1 LASSAKRQKASLAVV
16 VFRPSAYSPKGYFPE
31 HLLSHHKSLAR
42 VNPRV
47 VDTVWFGLDPA
58 SHMRSSMGLAAI
70 AIREGVVTVLGTASV
85 KAGPANLEDCCKAVV
100 AFVAAVV
107 RHRETDAARVIPVIE
122 CNASEITARQY
133 LDAIVAEFGQKVSV
147 PFEKTTF
154 KTCVTD
160 GIGVYTTKGN
170 KQAAVL
176 GLRRNLIDGTLR
188 IWEKVQTTDS
198 SAYNPTH
205 IPVSVEDA
213 LETLYEQLAAVK
225 DNEDGTI
232 SGQPVPSSSRVPPSP
247 SALPSSSRVPRSAS
261 TPFGVGFLR
270 HRPHLEFPARPPSPS
285 VPPPPSAP
293 PSSSRVPRSASTP
306 LVPAIPALVLVL
318 SSPLGKGDGGDDDAA
333 QALLMARHWAGAVM
347 DAKPDQFGPRADRGG
362 RRLL

>member
-1 LASSAKRQKASLAVV
+1 MEEIFGIVGKEAEGKSVVV
-16 VFRPSAYSPKGYFPE
+16 VFQPSAYSPTGYFPE

-232 SGQPVPSSSRVPPSP
+232 SGQPASPKFPASHPLLQPARPHILVPGSPLGVRHPSPRPRPKFPARRPPSQPSSSS
-247 SALPSSSRVPRSAS
+247 
-261 TPFGVGFLR
+261 
-270 HRPHLEFPARPPSPS
+270 
-285 VPPPPSAP
+285 
-293 PSSSRVPRSASTP
+293 
-306 LVPAIPALVLVL
+306 
-318 SSPLGKGDGGDDDAA
+318 
-333 QALLMARHWAGAVM
+333 
-347 DAKPDQFGPRADRGG
+347 
-362 RRLL
+362 